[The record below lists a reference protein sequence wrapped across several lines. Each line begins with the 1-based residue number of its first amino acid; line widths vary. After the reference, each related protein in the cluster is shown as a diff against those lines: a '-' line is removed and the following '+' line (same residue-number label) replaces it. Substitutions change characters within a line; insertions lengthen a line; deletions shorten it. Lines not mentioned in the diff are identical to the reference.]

1 MAAPNG
7 VTVLKQNFDVSALI
21 QKQADCISVMT
32 YNELGQAADAGFTA
46 DKIIQFNYS
55 DLGNDLLE
63 DGLYAI
69 EDKLADPKIKDDAG
83 HASSRPR

>member
-1 MAAPNG
+1 M
-7 VTVLKQNFDVSALI
+7 LKQNFDVSALV

-63 DGLYAI
+63 DGLYVT
-69 EDKLADPKIKDDAG
+69 AG
-83 HASSRPR
+83 PSSPIPSSRTTWSSSSRPR